1 MEKIQHGLSFAE
13 HNYKG
18 SDKEDV
24 IADKKEQLRDAQDKL
39 QQLIQ
44 THELSPEH
52 IELAEKRKNER
63 DKELELRQG
72 KRYKRVKVCELRQ
85 KNIRLVWMKK
95 DKNSK
100 SWTKRGETQWIKGSN
115 HIHH

>member
-13 HNYKG
+13 HDYKG

-52 IELAEKRKNER
+52 IELAKQRKDER
-63 DKELELRQG
+63 DTELELRQRE
-72 KRYKRVKVCELRQ
+72 RYEEVKALQDKAE
-85 KNIRLVWMKK
+85 KIRMV
-95 DKNSK
+95 
-100 SWTKRGETQWIKGSN
+100 
-115 HIHH
+115 